1 VTYSSLLVPFIV
13 AGVGVSM
20 AIPAA
25 QTSVIGSV
33 AADEIGKAAGVNS
46 TLRELGGVFG
56 IAVAVAVFAGSGSY
70 ASLQAFTD
78 GLGPAVAVAAGLAIA
93 GALCAAALP
102 ARRIS
107 AEPVTGRPGTT
118 VTEPV

>member
-1 VTYSSLLVPFIV
+1 
-13 AGVGVSM
+13 M

-56 IAVAVAVFAGSGSY
+56 IAVAVAVFASSGSY

-78 GLGPAVAVAAGLAIA
+78 GLGPAVAVAAGLAVA

-102 ARRIS
+102 ARRGS
-107 AEPVTGRPGTT
+107 AEPVTGRPRAT
-118 VTEPV
+118 VTESS